1 MQGCFSSLYDSI
13 ETALSPTRVAMASAT
28 WRLFPVALKYKTTR
42 PPLAPFGRFC
52 ETFARRHFAAL
63 AIVPVLFV
71 RHGDT
76 LTMGDVR
83 ERQASWEAEHT
94 ETSA

>member
-1 MQGCFSSLYDSI
+1 MI
-13 ETALSPTRVAMASAT
+13 
-28 WRLFPVALKYKTTR
+28 K
-42 PPLAPFGRFC
+42 
-52 ETFARRHFAAL
+52 
-63 AIVPVLFV
+63 ILFV

-94 ETSA
+94 EKGE

>member
-1 MQGCFSSLYDSI
+1 M
-13 ETALSPTRVAMASAT
+13 
-28 WRLFPVALKYKTTR
+28 
-42 PPLAPFGRFC
+42 
-52 ETFARRHFAAL
+52 RRHFAAL

-76 LTMGDVR
+76 LPMGDVR

-94 ETSA
+94 EKGE

>member
-1 MQGCFSSLYDSI
+1 
-13 ETALSPTRVAMASAT
+13 MAAIPRRTEIQNHTS
-28 WRLFPVALKYKTTR
+28 
-42 PPLAPFGRFC
+42 PLAPFGRFC

-94 ETSA
+94 EASA

>member
-1 MQGCFSSLYDSI
+1 MS
-13 ETALSPTRVAMASAT
+13 
-28 WRLFPVALKYKTTR
+28 
-42 PPLAPFGRFC
+42 PLAPFGRFC
-52 ETFARRHFAAL
+52 ETFVRRHFAAL

-94 ETSA
+94 EKGE